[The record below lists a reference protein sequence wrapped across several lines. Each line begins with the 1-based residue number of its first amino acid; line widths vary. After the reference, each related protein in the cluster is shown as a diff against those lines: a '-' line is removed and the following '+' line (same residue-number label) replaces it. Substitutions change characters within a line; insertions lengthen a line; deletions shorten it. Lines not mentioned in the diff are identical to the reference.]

1 MNTSEWEDGK
11 PELSPWQGEY
21 IFKRFDDD
29 LAIACC
35 GVGSGKSAGL
45 AIWLVMQCCKKPGI
59 RGIMVAQTHD
69 ALQKALLREIRAFCE
84 WAHIDYMIQNRKEI
98 HFPNGSHLFGYS
110 AENPTAVLGLSEI
123 ALLAIDEA
131 AYIPEE
137 MYNYCRDRMRGSKY
151 KSMTRLISSPNSLA
165 KVNNW
170 FGNLVKK
177 YPSKVI
183 YASSLDNRFS
193 SDEYKAE
200 LKERYQ
206 EGTNLYRQ
214 QVLGEIV
221 DSDVASQII
230 FRNQF
235 PDKKSGKDDAH
246 YFGYDASGLGAD
258 TDQFVIVDKFGM
270 SFVDFRQEANTFE
283 KAEIVVNLYDRYKV
297 KYGNVDGTGGYSQG
311 VYDLAVAKG
320 CDLGSVNFAQ
330 KAFDSD
336 KYPNARTEMYIE
348 FAKAIKEGFWVDDN
362 VKEEMLAQA
371 VFINNRGQQQLVPKE
386 DVKKILGHSP
396 DRCDAVALAVYAMN
410 HKGGQQGMTDRQIE
424 DTVDEYMRY
433 MMNNGSIYGS

>member
-11 PELSPWQGEY
+11 PELSPWQAEY

-214 QVLGEIV
+214 QVMGEIV

-230 FRNQF
+230 FRHEF
-235 PDKKSGKDDAH
+235 PLTKRDNGKD
-246 YFGYDASGLGAD
+246 YWFGMDASGVGAD
-258 TDQFVIVDKFGM
+258 SDMYAVIDKFGM
-270 SFVDFRQEANTFE
+270 VDYIEKVEASTQQ
-283 KAEIVVNLYDRYKV
+283 KAGIVSMLYDKYKI
-297 KYGNVDGTGGYSQG
+297 KYGNIDMTGGYGQG
-311 VYDLAVAKG
+311 VYDLSRDKNLAISG
-320 CDLGSVNFAQ
+320 INFAQ
-330 KAFDSD
+330 KAIDLD
-336 KYPNARTEMYIE
+336 KYPNARTEIYLE
-348 FAKAIKEGFWVDDN
+348 LAKAIKEGFWVNDK

-371 VFINNRGQQQLVPKE
+371 LFINNRGQGQLVPKD

-396 DRCDAVALAVYAMN
+396 DLCDAVALAVYAMN
-410 HKGGQQGMTDRQIE
+410 HGEQMP
-424 DTVDEYMRY
+424 EYNAQKASEIANKY
-433 MMNNGSIYGS
+433 LHYFKVYN

>member
-11 PELSPWQGEY
+11 PELSPWQAEY

-214 QVLGEIV
+214 QVMGEIV

-230 FRNQF
+230 FRHEF
-235 PDKKSGKDDAH
+235 PTEKRDNGKEH
-246 YFGYDASGLGAD
+246 WFGMDASGVGAD
-258 TDQFVIVDKFGM
+258 SDMYAVIDKFGM
-270 SFVDFRQEANTFE
+270 VDYIEKVEASTQQ
-283 KAEIVVNLYDRYKV
+283 KAGIVSMLYDKYKV
-297 KYGNVDGTGGYSQG
+297 KYGNIDMTGGYGQG
-311 VYDLAVAKG
+311 VYDLSRDKNLAISG
-320 CDLGSVNFAQ
+320 INFAQ
-330 KAFDSD
+330 KAIDLD
-336 KYPNARTEMYIE
+336 KYPNARTEIYLE
-348 FAKAIKEGFWVDDN
+348 LAKAIKQGFWVNDI

-371 VFINNRGQQQLVPKE
+371 LFINNRGQGQLVPKD

-396 DRCDAVALAVYAMN
+396 DLCDAVALAVYAMN
-410 HKGGQQGMTDRQIE
+410 HGEQMPEYSAKKATDIANK
-424 DTVDEYMRY
+424 YLAYFNRY
-433 MMNNGSIYGS
+433 N

>member
-1 MNTSEWEDGK
+1 MNTSTWKDNK
-11 PELSPWQGEY
+11 PELSKWQCDY

-35 GVGSGKSAGL
+35 GVGSGKSAAL
-45 AIWLVMQCCKKPGI
+45 AIWMVMQCCKNPGI
-59 RGIMVAQTHD
+59 RGMMVAQTHD

-151 KSMTRLISSPNSLA
+151 KSMTRLISSPNSLS

-183 YASSLDNRFS
+183 YASSLDNPFS
-193 SDEYKAE
+193 DDDYKNE

-214 QVLGEIV
+214 QVMGEIV

-235 PDKKSGKDDAH
+235 PLNKRDTGKDLW
-246 YFGYDASGLGAD
+246 FGMDASGVGAD
-258 TDQFVIVDKFGM
+258 SDMYVVVDKYGM
-270 SFVDFRQEANTFE
+270 VDYIEKVEASTPQ
-283 KAEIVVNLYDRYKV
+283 KAGIVSMLYGKHNI
-297 KYGNVDGTGGYSQG
+297 KYGNIDLTGGYGNG
-311 VYDLAVAKG
+311 VYDLTKDK
-320 CDLGSVNFAQ
+320 DLPISGVNFAQ
-330 KAFDSD
+330 KAFDPD
-336 KYPNARTEMYIE
+336 KYPNARTEMYLE
-348 FAKAIKEGFWVDDN
+348 LAKAVREGFWVNDI
-362 VKEEMLAQA
+362 VKEELLAQA
-371 VFINNRGQQQLVPKE
+371 LFINNRGQGQLVPKE

-396 DRCDAVALAVYAMN
+396 DLCDAVALAVYAMN
-410 HKGGQQGMTDRQIE
+410 HASDPKAMTDKQAE
-424 DTVDEYMRY
+424 AVVDEYLRLVGY
-433 MMNNGSIYGS
+433 

>member
-1 MNTSEWEDGK
+1 MNTSSWKDNK
-11 PELSPWQGEY
+11 PELSKWQCDY
-21 IFKRFDDD
+21 IFNRFDDD

-35 GVGSGKSAGL
+35 GVGSGKSAAL
-45 AIWLVMQCCKKPGI
+45 AIWMVMQCCKKPGI

-84 WAHIDYMIQNRKEI
+84 WAHIDYTVQNRKEI

-151 KSMTRLISSPNSLA
+151 ASMTRLISSPNSLS

-183 YASSLDNRFS
+183 YASSLDNPF
-193 SDEYKAE
+193 SDEAFKNE

-206 EGTNLYRQ
+206 EGTNIYRQ

-235 PDKKSGKDDAH
+235 PLSKSDTGKE
-246 YFGYDASGLGAD
+246 YWFGMDASGVGAD
-258 TDQFVIVDKFGM
+258 SDMYAVIDKYGMVDHVERVESKT
-270 SFVDFRQEANTFE
+270 QEKVGITTM
-283 KAEIVVNLYDRYKV
+283 LYD
-297 KYGNVDGTGGYSQG
+297 KYNINSGNIDLTGGYG
-311 VYDLAVAKG
+311 NGLFDLVAEKG
-320 CDLGSVNFAQ
+320 YNVGGINFSQ
-330 KAFDSD
+330 KAIDS
-336 KYPNARTEMYIE
+336 KLYPNARTEMYME
-348 FAKAIKEGFWVDDN
+348 FAKAVKEGFWVNDT
-362 VKEEMLAQA
+362 VKEELLAQSM
-371 VFINNRGQQQLVPKE
+371 FINNKGQAQLVPKE

-396 DRCDAVALAVYAMN
+396 DLCDAVALAVYAMN
-410 HKGGQQGMTDRQIE
+410 HTESQVMTQQQAE
-424 DTVDEYMRY
+424 AVVDEYLRY
-433 MMNNGSIYGS
+433 MGY

>member
-1 MNTSEWEDGK
+1 MNK
-11 PELSPWQGEY
+11 KLSKWQKE
-21 IFKRFDDD
+21 FALDKFDDS
-29 LAIACC
+29 LRIACT
-35 GVGSGKSAGL
+35 GISAGKSYAL
-45 AIWLVMQCCKKPGI
+45 SLWIVLQCVKKPGL
-59 RGIMVAQTHD
+59 RGIIIAQSYR
-69 ALQKALLREIRAFCE
+69 ALTLVLIREIKNRAAEFGIAVKHNKASNE
-84 WAHIDYMIQNRKEI
+84 IQ
-98 HFPNGSHLFGYS
+98 FGNGSILFAFS
-110 AENPTAVLGLSEI
+110 AESPDAVLGLTEI
-123 ALLAIDEA
+123 DMLCIDEA
-131 AYIPEE
+131 AYCNEE
-137 MYNYCRDRMRGSKY
+137 IYNNARDRMRGGKY
-151 KSMTRLISSPNSLA
+151 EPMVRLISSPNSTERIQ
-165 KVNNW
+165 NW
-170 FGNLVKK
+170 FSALCKK
-177 YPSKVI
+177 YPECIVH
-183 YASSLDNRFS
+183 ATALDNPFTS
-193 SDEYKAE
+193 EEFKSE
-200 LKERYQ
+200 LKERYG
-206 EGTNLYRQ
+206 EGTNIYRQ
-214 QVLGEIV
+214 QVLGEII

-235 PDKKSGKDDAH
+235 PDKKKDKDDAH

-258 TDQFVIVDKFGM
+258 TDQFVIIDKFGM

-348 FAKAIKEGFWVDDN
+348 FAKAIREGFWVDDD
-362 VKEEMLAQA
+362 VREEMLAQT

-410 HKGGQQGMTDRQIE
+410 HMGGQQGMTDRQIE
-424 DTVDEYMRY
+424 DTVDQYMRY
-433 MMNNGSIYGS
+433 MMQNGSVYGN